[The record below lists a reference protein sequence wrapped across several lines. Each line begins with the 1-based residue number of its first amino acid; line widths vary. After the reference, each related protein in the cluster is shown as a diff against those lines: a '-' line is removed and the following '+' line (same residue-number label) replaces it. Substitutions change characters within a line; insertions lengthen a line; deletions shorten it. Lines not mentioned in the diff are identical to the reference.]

1 MLQIIM
7 NPTRRD
13 WRPQPNNL
21 IVPETTATT
30 LLHQSS
36 ILIGFGAR
44 PHLNRN
50 KNRVYASLVNFEA
63 FQVAESEQ
71 DDAKTKKVDTEQEKS
86 ELRLSLL
93 NFSIDFTRMNLN
105 YTILV

>member
-50 KNRVYASLVNFEA
+50 KNRVYELGSFFSDSLH
-63 FQVAESEQ
+63 
-71 DDAKTKKVDTEQEKS
+71 TPT
-86 ELRLSLL
+86 LRQISTLKIK
-93 NFSIDFTRMNLN
+93 FWR
-105 YTILV
+105 